1 MLGVGETRVRALAA
15 IGLALGLSACGVSAQ
30 GAASTPDWMSGYWL
44 SCENGRET
52 AESWIGAGTGTLL
65 GSNLSG
71 GGFEFL
77 RIAANEDGGL
87 SYYSMPNGASP
98 PTAFAMTSHVDQRA
112 VFENPQHDFPQRI
125 IYERDGDTMVARIE
139 GPMEGRTESMQWR
152 FERAAQDGHC
162 PA

>member
-1 MLGVGETRVRALAA
+1 MRILAA
-15 IGLALGLSACGVSAQ
+15 VGLALGLSACTFSVSAQ
-30 GAASTPDWMSGYWL
+30 GAANGSPDWISGYWL

-65 GSNLSG
+65 GTNLSG

-98 PTAFAMTSHVDQRA
+98 PTAFALTTNADQRA
-112 VFENPQHDFPQRI
+112 VFENLQHDFPQRI
-125 IYERDGDTMVARIE
+125 IYERDGDVLVARIE
-139 GPMEGRTESMQWR
+139 GTMDGRAESMQWR
-152 FERAAQDGHC
+152 FERAEQDAHC